1 MVGKHM
7 NLLLSTL
14 RTVIKAYPAV
24 VPHLTGRARW
34 VAFAIARPA
43 ETFENNFYTDVRHW
57 KSRVAGELMLA
68 GVSEKTYDYFLQ
80 TVERLV
86 QSVYRGDLGGEFID
100 VMASLIQ
107 GQLTQAYTQAWSDE
121 GEGGDLPSYL
131 STSLEDMILNQYD
144 FVDQYFRD
152 IVTARLDETPIDPL
166 LARAALWANR
176 YNEAYNEAL
185 LLIRAEMGENLE
197 WVYGDDIQEHCP
209 ECEALNGIVARAS
222 EWQSLNVHPQ
232 GAPNDKISCGG
243 WRCGCTLLPTD
254 KRRSPKA
261 FDTIMNITSK

>member
-1 MVGKHM
+1 M
-7 NLLLSTL
+7 NILLSTL

-24 VPHLTGRARW
+24 VPHLKGRARW
-34 VAFAIARPA
+34 V
-43 ETFENNFYTDVRHW
+43 
-57 KSRVAGELMLA
+57 
-68 GVSEKTYDYFLQ
+68 EKTDAAPHVIAIHLHDGSVYMTQYKTYEYFLNNL
-80 TVERLV
+80 ERLV
-86 QSVYRGDLGGEFID
+86 TSVYEGNLGGNFVD
-100 VMASLIQ
+100 VLANLIS

-121 GEGGDLPSYL
+121 GEEGGELPSYL
-131 STSLEDMILNQYD
+131 STSLEDMILGQYD
-144 FVDQYFRD
+144 FVDQYYRD
-152 IVTARLDETPIDPL
+152 IVDARLDETPIDPL

-176 YNEAYNEAL
+176 WNEAYNEAL
-185 LLIRAEMGENLE
+185 LLIRADMGENLE